1 MTVLILKSDGTI
13 YDTLNGDRI
22 AIMHYEDETGKVY
35 KTEYTSDTKKITHK
49 IVESFTEEEI
59 KNGR

>member
-13 YDTLNGDRI
+13 YDTLTGAHI

-35 KTEYTSDTKKITHK
+35 KTEYMSDNKKITHR
-49 IVESFTEEEI
+49 IAESFTDEEI
-59 KNGR
+59 KNDG